1 MLQGELIEVRSI
13 ESAVAALRNT
23 TDLKSANSKPVL
35 EEPGTENRPHLLLAT
50 RLRPATGPE
59 KLWELCALHNS
70 LLCCISWDSIRPI
83 SSRIRN
89 IKTHSSGMLS
99 CTNCADR
106 GSKRGHPCVAAP
118 PSMHGTELLSM
129 QDVAPALFA
138 ASRLKHE
145 HSLWHRPLHAPRRD
159 KCRAADSQAKS
170 TLWKNCLCAQ
180 VSLLKLHYRTS
191 KSLLEAQAPDTMLH
205 LRALD
210 FGLR

>member
-1 MLQGELIEVRSI
+1 
-13 ESAVAALRNT
+13 
-23 TDLKSANSKPVL
+23 
-35 EEPGTENRPHLLLAT
+35 
-50 RLRPATGPE
+50 
-59 KLWELCALHNS
+59 
-70 LLCCISWDSIRPI
+70 
-83 SSRIRN
+83 
-89 IKTHSSGMLS
+89 
-99 CTNCADR
+99 
-106 GSKRGHPCVAAP
+106 
-118 PSMHGTELLSM
+118 M